1 MEYERLNRQGGF
13 KRTVLQWLAKA
24 NKFQPHFQWKNKCLD
39 THTVNMRAYAYVK

>member
-13 KRTVLQWLAKA
+13 KGTVLQWLAKA

-39 THTVNMRAYAYVK
+39 THTVNTWAYAYVK